1 MADRVH
7 TAVEGM
13 QPAGFQ
19 SMTDRTAADPEVGEL
34 AAGDHPVLKPRER
47 PDGSIDFMR
56 PQFGPYDGLKCG
68 GVFHL
73 PMVAPKP

>member
-19 SMTDRTAADPEVGEL
+19 SMTDPTAADPEFDEL
-34 AAGDHPVLKPRER
+34 RAGDHPVLKLRER
-47 PDGSIDFMR
+47 PDGAIDFVR
-56 PQFGPYDGLKCG
+56 PQFGPHDGL
-68 GVFHL
+68 
-73 PMVAPKP
+73 